1 MARCNQ
7 CQVPFLLKTHLK
19 KKTEMEK
26 RSDMRE
32 ISFFF
37 FSFFFLPCKEK
48 EEKKNKNSNRLD
60 DVDGMSGPGRILFT
74 YRATEQTT

>member
-32 ISFFF
+32 ISFFIF
-37 FSFFFLPCKEK
+37 HFFFFLV
-48 EEKKNKNSNRLD
+48 KKKKKKKQKFQSA
-60 DVDGMSGPGRILFT
+60 G
-74 YRATEQTT
+74 